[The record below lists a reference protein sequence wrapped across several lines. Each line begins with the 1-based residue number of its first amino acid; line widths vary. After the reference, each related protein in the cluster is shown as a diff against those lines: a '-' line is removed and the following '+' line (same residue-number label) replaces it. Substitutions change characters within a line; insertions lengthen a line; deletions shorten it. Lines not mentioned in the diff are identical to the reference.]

1 MNPKLSFHPGDIPQK
16 PGVYIFRDRFGE
28 VIYVGKASNLRK
40 RLSHYFRRLRS
51 ALADPK
57 LRSLVNSID
66 SWEVM
71 PVKNE
76 SESLILE
83 SRLIKEY
90 APKYNVLLRDDKR
103 FFLIKINPKEEYPR
117 IRMTRIRRNDEYRY
131 FGPFPKG
138 DVKGTADFL
147 TRYFGLRSCHP
158 DIPDEKDFNHCLAS
172 KIKNCSA
179 PCAGKVTKEGYL
191 KRVAALMKV
200 LEGDCEEVVCE
211 LRKRMEKS
219 SFEKKY
225 EIAAKWRDLLSNIE
239 GIFGEKKR
247 SFRFASIPHS
257 FGEESVKDLKKALGI
272 EKEPRVIEAFDI
284 SNISGQFAVASM
296 VCFRDG
302 RPDRKSYRRF
312 RIREVHQIDDFAMMS
327 EVVKRHYLRKLS
339 ENRTD
344 TDLIMVDGGKGQLN
358 AALSSLIS
366 IKYPPTPILGLAK
379 RNEEIFLPN
388 RTDPVLLDRSSPAL
402 KLLQAVRD
410 EAHRFAISYH
420 RELRGKRIEESI
432 LDEIEGIGQNR
443 KIQILKEFG
452 SIETLR
458 KSGAEQIAERI
469 PGIGIKLAEAIKWK
483 LRDT

>member
-1 MNPKLSFHPGDIPQK
+1 MNPATSFHPGDIPQK

-40 RLSHYFRRLRS
+40 RLSHYFQRS
-51 ALADPK
+51 RSTLEDPK
-57 LRSLVNSID
+57 LRSLINSID
-66 SWEVM
+66 SWEVI

-90 APKYNVLLRDDKR
+90 APRYNVLLRDDKR
-103 FFLIKINPKEEYPR
+103 FFLIKINPKEEFPK
-117 IRMTRIRRNDEYRY
+117 IRLTRIRRNDENRY

-158 DIPDEKDFNHCLAS
+158 DIPGEKDFKHCLAS

-179 PCAGKVTKEGYL
+179 PCAGKVTKEGYME
-191 KRVAALMKV
+191 RVTALMKV
-200 LEGDCEEVVCE
+200 LEGDCEGIVCE
-211 LRKRMEKS
+211 LRKRMEKAS
-219 SFEKKY
+219 LEKKY
-225 EIAAKWRDLLSNIE
+225 EVAAKWRDLLSNIE

-257 FGEESVKDLKKALGI
+257 FGEESVKDLQKALGI
-272 EKEPRVIEAFDI
+272 EKEPKVIEAFDI

-312 RIREVHQIDDFAMMS
+312 KIREVHQIDDFAMMN
-327 EVVKRHYLRKLS
+327 EVVKRHYSRKLS
-339 ENRTD
+339 ENRMD

-358 AALSSLIS
+358 AALDGLIS

-379 RNEEIFLPN
+379 RNEEIFLPE
-388 RTDPVLLDRSSPAL
+388 RSDPVLLDRSRPAL

-432 LDEIEGIGQNR
+432 LDEIEGIGDNR

-452 SIETLR
+452 SIENL
-458 KSGAEQIAERI
+458 KKANAEEIANRI
-469 PGIGIKLAEAIKWK
+469 PGIGMKLAETIKEK
-483 LRDT
+483 LG

>member
-1 MNPKLSFHPGDIPQK
+1 MNSKISFHPGDIPQK

-40 RLSHYFRRLRS
+40 RLSHYFQRS
-51 ALADPK
+51 RATLADPK
-57 LRSLVNSID
+57 LRSLINSID
-66 SWEVM
+66 SWEVI

-90 APKYNVLLRDDKR
+90 APRYNVLLRDDKR
-103 FFLIKINPKEEYPR
+103 FFLIKINPKEEFPK
-117 IRMTRIRRNDEYRY
+117 IRLTRIRRNDEFRY

-147 TRYFGLRSCHP
+147 TRYFGLRACHP

-179 PCAGKVTKEGYL
+179 PCAGKVTREGYME
-191 KRVAALMKV
+191 RVAALMKV
-200 LEGDCEEVVCE
+200 LEGDCGGVVCE
-211 LRKRMEKS
+211 LRKKMEKAS
-219 SFEKKY
+219 LEKKY
-225 EIAAKWRDLLSNIE
+225 EIAAKWRDLLTNIE
-239 GIFGEKKR
+239 EIFGEKKR

-257 FGEESVKDLKKALGI
+257 FGEESVKDLQKALGI
-272 EKEPRVIEAFDI
+272 EKEPKVIEAFDI

-302 RPDRKSYRRF
+302 RPARKSYRRF
-312 RIREVHQIDDFAMMS
+312 RIRDVHQIDDFAMMN
-327 EVVKRHYLRKLS
+327 EVVKRHYSRKLS
-339 ENRTD
+339 ENRKD
-344 TDLIMVDGGKGQLN
+344 TDLIMVDGGKGQLS
-358 AALSSLIS
+358 AALSGLIS

-388 RTDPVLLDRSSPAL
+388 RTDPLILDRSSPAL

-420 RELRGKRIEESI
+420 RELREKRIEESA
-432 LDEIEGIGQNR
+432 LDEITGIGQNR

-452 SIETLR
+452 SIDSL
-458 KSGAEQIAERI
+458 KKASAGQIAERI
-469 PGIGIKLAEAIKWK
+469 PGIGIKLAEMIKEK
-483 LRDT
+483 IG

>member
-1 MNPKLSFHPGDIPQK
+1 MNSKLSFHPGDIPQK

-40 RLSHYFRRLRS
+40 RLSHYFQRS
-51 ALADPK
+51 RSTLADPK
-57 LRSLVNSID
+57 LRSLINSID
-66 SWEVM
+66 SWEVI

-103 FFLIKINPKEEYPR
+103 FFLIKINPNEEYPK
-117 IRMTRIRRNDEYRY
+117 IRLTRIRRNDENRY

-158 DIPDEKDFNHCLAS
+158 DIPGEKDFNHCLAS

-179 PCAGKVTKEGYL
+179 PCAGKVTREGYME
-191 KRVAALMKV
+191 RVAALMKV
-200 LEGDCEEVVCE
+200 LEGDCEEIVCE
-211 LRKRMEKS
+211 LRKKMEKAS
-219 SFEKKY
+219 LEKKY
-225 EIAAKWRDLLSNIE
+225 EVAAKWRDLLTNIE
-239 GIFGEKKR
+239 EIFGEKKR
-247 SFRFASIPHS
+247 SFRFASIPHA
-257 FGEESVKDLKKALGI
+257 FGEESVRDLQKALGI
-272 EKEPRVIEAFDI
+272 EKAPKVIEAFDI

-296 VCFRDG
+296 VCFREG

-312 RIREVHQIDDFAMMS
+312 RIREVHQIDDFAMMN
-327 EVVKRHYLRKLS
+327 EVVKRHYSRKLA

-358 AALSSLIS
+358 AALDGLIS

-379 RNEEIFLPN
+379 RNEEIFLPEKS
-388 RTDPVLLDRSSPAL
+388 DPIILDRNRAAL

-432 LDEIEGIGQNR
+432 LDEIEGIGDNR

-452 SIETLR
+452 SIENL
-458 KSGAEQIAERI
+458 KKANAEEIADRI
-469 PGIGIKLAEAIKWK
+469 PGIGLKLAEMIRGK
-483 LRDT
+483 LG

>member
-28 VIYVGKASNLRK
+28 VIYVGKATNLRK
-40 RLSHYFRRLRS
+40 RLSHYFQRS
-51 ALADPK
+51 RSTLSDPK
-57 LRSLVNSID
+57 LRSLINSID
-66 SWEVM
+66 SWEVI

-103 FFLIKINPKEEYPR
+103 FFLIKINLGEPYPK
-117 IRMTRIRRNDEYRY
+117 IRLTRIRRNDEFRY

-147 TRYFGLRSCHP
+147 TRHFGLRACQP
-158 DIPDEKDFNHCLAS
+158 DIPDEKDFKHCLAS

-179 PCAGKVTKEGYL
+179 PCVGKVTREGYME
-191 KRVAALMKV
+191 RVAALMKV
-200 LEGDCEEVVCE
+200 LAGDCETVVCE
-211 LRKRMEKS
+211 IRRKMEKAS
-219 SFEKKY
+219 LEKRY
-225 EIAAKWRDLLSNIE
+225 EVAARWRDLLSNIE

-247 SFRFASIPHS
+247 SFRFAAIPSS
-257 FGEESVKDLKKALGI
+257 FGADSVQDLQKALGI
-272 EKEPRVIEAFDI
+272 EKEPKVIEAFDI

-302 RPDRKSYRRF
+302 RPERKSYRRF
-312 RIREVHQIDDFAMMS
+312 KIRDVHQIDDFAMMN
-327 EVVKRHYLRKLS
+327 EVVKRHYSRKLA
-339 ENRTD
+339 EKRGN

-358 AALSSLIS
+358 AALDALIS

-379 RNEEIFLPN
+379 RNEEIFLPG
-388 RTDPVLLDRSSPAL
+388 RTSPLILDRNSPAL

-420 RELRGKRIEESI
+420 RELRGKRIEESV
-432 LDEIEGIGQNR
+432 LDEIEGIGDNR
-443 KIQILKEFG
+443 KIQILREFG
-452 SIETLR
+452 SIENL
-458 KSGAEQIAERI
+458 KKASAEQIAERI
-469 PGIGIKLAEAIKWK
+469 PGIGLKLAEMIKEK
-483 LRDT
+483 IG

>member
-1 MNPKLSFHPGDIPQK
+1 M
-16 PGVYIFRDRFGE
+16 
-28 VIYVGKASNLRK
+28 
-40 RLSHYFRRLRS
+40 
-51 ALADPK
+51 
-57 LRSLVNSID
+57 
-66 SWEVM
+66 
-71 PVKNE
+71 
-76 SESLILE
+76 
-83 SRLIKEY
+83 
-90 APKYNVLLRDDKR
+90 
-103 FFLIKINPKEEYPR
+103 
-117 IRMTRIRRNDEYRY
+117 
-131 FGPFPKG
+131 
-138 DVKGTADFL
+138 
-147 TRYFGLRSCHP
+147 
-158 DIPDEKDFNHCLAS
+158 
-172 KIKNCSA
+172 
-179 PCAGKVTKEGYL
+179 
-191 KRVAALMKV
+191 
-200 LEGDCEEVVCE
+200 
-211 LRKRMEKS
+211 
-219 SFEKKY
+219 
-225 EIAAKWRDLLSNIE
+225 
-239 GIFGEKKR
+239 
-247 SFRFASIPHS
+247 
-257 FGEESVKDLKKALGI
+257 KDLKKALGI

-327 EVVKRHYLRKLS
+327 EVVKRHYSRKLS

>member
-1 MNPKLSFHPGDIPQK
+1 MNLKLSFSPGDIPQK
-16 PGVYIFRDRFGE
+16 PGVYIFRDRFGK
-28 VIYVGKASNLRK
+28 VIYIGKASNLRK
-40 RLSHYFRRLRS
+40 RLSHYFQRNRS

-57 LRSLVNSID
+57 LRSLINSID
-66 SWEVM
+66 SWEVF

-90 APKYNVLLRDDKR
+90 APKYNILLRDDKR
-103 FFLIKINPKEEYPR
+103 FFLIKINPKEEYPK
-117 IRMTRIRRNDEYRY
+117 IRMTRIRRNDENCY

-158 DIPDEKDFNHCLAS
+158 DIPDEKDFKHCLAS

-179 PCAGKVTKEGYL
+179 PCAGKVTRGEYL
-191 KRVAALMKV
+191 ERVTALMKV
-200 LEGDCEEVVCE
+200 LGGDCKEIVCE

-219 SFEKKY
+219 SLEMKY
-225 EIAAKWRDLLSNIE
+225 EAATKWRDLLFNIE
-239 GIFGEKKR
+239 CVFGEKKR
-247 SFRFASIPHS
+247 SFRFSSIRHS

-272 EKEPRVIEAFDI
+272 EREPKVIEAFDI

-302 RPDRKSYRRF
+302 RPDRRSYRRF
-312 RIREVHQIDDFAMMS
+312 RIKDVHQIDDFAMMN
-327 EVVKRHYLRKLS
+327 EVVKRHYSRKLS
-339 ENRTD
+339 ENRMD
-344 TDLIMVDGGKGQLN
+344 TDLIMVDGGKGQLS
-358 AALSSLIS
+358 AALSGLIS

-379 RNEEIFLPN
+379 RNEEIFLPGKS
-388 RTDPVLLDRSSPAL
+388 DPVVLERSRPAL

-443 KIQILKEFG
+443 KIQILREFG
-452 SIETLR
+452 SVENLK
-458 KSGAEQIAERI
+458 KSSTGQIAERI
-469 PGIGIKLAEAIKWK
+469 PGIGLKLAEMIKDK
-483 LRDT
+483 LR

>member
-1 MNPKLSFHPGDIPQK
+1 MNPKVPFNPGDIPRK

-28 VIYVGKASNLRK
+28 VIYVGKASDLRK
-40 RLSHYFRRLRS
+40 RLSHYFQRS
-51 ALADPK
+51 RSTLADPK
-57 LRSLVNSID
+57 LRSLINSID

-103 FFLIKINPKEEYPR
+103 FFLIKINPEEEYPK

-138 DVKGTADFL
+138 DVRGTAEFL
-147 TRYFGLRSCHP
+147 TRYFGLRSCRP
-158 DIPDEKDFNHCLAS
+158 DVPDEKDYKHCLAG
-172 KIKNCSA
+172 KIKNCPA
-179 PCAGKVTKEGYL
+179 PCAGKVTREGYL
-191 KRVAALMKV
+191 ERVAALMKV
-200 LEGDCEEVVCE
+200 LGGDCEEVVCE
-211 LRKRMEKS
+211 LRKKMEKA
-219 SFEKKY
+219 SFDRKY
-225 EIAAKWRDLLSNIE
+225 EVAAKWRDLLSNIGE
-239 GIFGEKKR
+239 IFGEKKR

-257 FGEESVKDLKKALGI
+257 FGDESVKDLKRALGI

-284 SNISGQFAVASM
+284 SNISGQFAVAGM

-312 RIREVHQIDDFAMMS
+312 RIREVHQIDDFAMMN
-327 EVVKRHYLRKLS
+327 EVVKRHYSRKLS

-344 TDLIMVDGGKGQLN
+344 TDLIMVDGGKGQLS
-358 AALSSLIS
+358 AALSGLVS

-379 RNEEIFLPN
+379 RNEEIFLPE
-388 RTDPVLLDRSSPAL
+388 RTSPLVLDRNRPAL

-432 LDEIEGIGQNR
+432 LDEVEGIGQNR

-452 SIETLR
+452 SIDSLR
-458 KSGAEQIAERI
+458 RASAEQIAERI
-469 PGIGIKLAEAIKWK
+469 PGIGVKLAETIKGK
-483 LRDT
+483 LR

>member
-1 MNPKLSFHPGDIPQK
+1 MDLKRSFNPGDIPQK

-40 RLSHYFRRLRS
+40 RLSHYFQRS
-51 ALADPK
+51 RSTLADPK
-57 LRSLVNSID
+57 LRSLINSID
-66 SWEVM
+66 SWEVI

-103 FFLIKINPKEEYPR
+103 FFLIKINLGEPYPK
-117 IRMTRIRRNDEYRY
+117 IRLTRIRRNDEYRY

-147 TRYFGLRSCHP
+147 TRYFGLRACQP
-158 DIPDEKDFNHCLAS
+158 DIPDEKDFKHCLAS

-179 PCAGKVTKEGYL
+179 PCVGKVTREGYL
-191 KRVAALMKV
+191 ERVAALMKV
-200 LEGDCEEVVCE
+200 LGGDCEEVVCE
-211 LRKRMEKS
+211 IRKKMEKAS
-219 SFEKKY
+219 LEKKY
-225 EIAAKWRDLLSNIE
+225 EVAARWRDLLSNVE
-239 GIFGEKKR
+239 EIFGEKKR
-247 SFRFASIPHS
+247 SFRFAAIPSS
-257 FGEESVKDLKKALGI
+257 FAEDSVQELQKVLGI
-272 EKEPRVIEAFDI
+272 EKEPKVIEAFDI

-302 RPDRKSYRRF
+302 RPERKSYRRF
-312 RIREVHQIDDFAMMS
+312 KIRDVHQIDDFAMMN
-327 EVVKRHYLRKLS
+327 EVVKRHYSRKLA
-339 ENRTD
+339 ENREN

-358 AALSSLIS
+358 AALDALIS

-388 RTDPVLLDRSSPAL
+388 RTDPVILDRSSPAL

-432 LDEIEGIGQNR
+432 LDEIEGIGDNR

-452 SIETLR
+452 SIEAL
-458 KSGAEQIAERI
+458 KKASAENIAERI
-469 PGIGIKLAEAIKWK
+469 PGIGLKLAEIIKEK
-483 LRDT
+483 LG